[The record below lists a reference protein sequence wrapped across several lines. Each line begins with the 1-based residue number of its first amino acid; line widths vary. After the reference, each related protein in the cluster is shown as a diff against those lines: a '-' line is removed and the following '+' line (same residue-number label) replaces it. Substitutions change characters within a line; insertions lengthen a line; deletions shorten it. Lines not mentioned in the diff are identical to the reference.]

1 LGLKVPLNISKNWK
15 EKKEKKKEKDKK
27 EKKKEKDKK
36 EKEKILLG
44 FLPIP
49 RNVLKGRVVR
59 QCI

>member
-15 EKKEKKKEKDKK
+15 EKKE
-27 EKKKEKDKK
+27 KEKDKK